1 MKQYIQMY
9 IYNIQY
15 YFYTLNKKYNK
26 FKQSNEY
33 YELKIIIL
41 TPLITLIVLISS
53 FSLLDYK
60 QTINLKINKEIN
72 QQMKS
77 WSTTEELKQTIQN
90 LNNIKI

>member
-77 WSTTEELKQTIQN
+77 
-90 LNNIKI
+90 

>member
-41 TPLITLIVLISS
+41 IPLITLIVLISS

-60 QTINLKINKEIN
+60 QTINFKINKEIN

-77 WSTTEELKQTIQN
+77 
-90 LNNIKI
+90 